1 MFQSGEI
8 VSNLGPLSLF
18 ECFSISFMHFVWINM
33 HLSYLHKPVVKVTK
47 MVKIMP
53 QLIFLLPVKFY
64 FLQNLS
70 IYILLLGLGISSGI
84 WKSFWKLPKLVDQ
97 LQQSRYKLYLSVN
110 SGGAR
115 FLVPF
120 KRTPTPPHYQI
131 RH

>member
-53 QLIFLLPVKFY
+53 QLIFLFPHVKFY

-70 IYILLLGLGISSGI
+70 ISILLLGLEISIGNLEI
-84 WKSFWKLPKLVDQ
+84 LPETNLLINFNEVGT
-97 LQQSRYKLYLSVN
+97 N
-110 SGGAR
+110 
-115 FLVPF
+115 
-120 KRTPTPPHYQI
+120 
-131 RH
+131 